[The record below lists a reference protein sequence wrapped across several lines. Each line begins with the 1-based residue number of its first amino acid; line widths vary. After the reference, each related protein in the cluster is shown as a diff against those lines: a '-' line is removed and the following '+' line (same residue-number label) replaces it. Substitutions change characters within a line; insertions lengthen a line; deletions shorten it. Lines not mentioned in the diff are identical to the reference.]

1 MDAYERHRRI
11 WRFFYVLLSGPICRI
26 FCLKHENPE
35 IKGPCLIVANHVTDW
50 DPLLLAMSFPRLPL
64 YYVASEHIF
73 RQGFISR
80 VLLWLM
86 EPIARRKG
94 AAGTDTVKACLRHL
108 KDGHAG
114 PGFSCN
120 REACAFLRCVA
131 FDLSPGGSLP
141 LQAALGPRD
150 PARQRIRSPG
160 GALFAGGASRDESR
174 GDHNCHQP

>member
-11 WRFFYVLLSGPICRI
+11 WRFFYVLLRGPICRI

-108 KDGHAG
+108 
-114 PGFSCN
+114 
-120 REACAFLRCVA
+120 
-131 FDLSPGGSLP
+131 
-141 LQAALGPRD
+141 
-150 PARQRIRSPG
+150 
-160 GALFAGGASRDESR
+160 
-174 GDHNCHQP
+174 